1 MNGSQTPSAPNP
13 PNFYSRKRSR
23 WWIPIIIIGVIVLFI
38 FVVFVAIVSSIGSI
52 FQKEP
57 VVIKSNSVLVINL
70 NNQIEEY
77 VGESLSSILSTS
89 GTVAFY
95 DLLKAIE
102 YARVDNKIRG
112 IYLRCSYSMLGWA
125 KRVELVEALQKFK
138 SSGKFIYAFIEM
150 GNENDY
156 YLALPADKIFLA
168 REGLMEMNGFS
179 ISALFLK
186 GLFDKIGLEFYVQQF
201 EDFKSASEQYSR
213 TKFSDSAR
221 VAYRELLTQRYQV
234 FLESLEKFRKIPLN
248 LANNLLDIGIYSPD
262 SLLKYHFVDSL
273 LNDNQVKEF
282 IRSIVLGEKYKGDT
296 TKDKVNFITLRDYL
310 NSQEISEFEKTD
322 KENAIAIVFAS
333 GAIVQRSQKSPFD
346 MDFEINP
353 DNFIKNLKKAREDKR
368 VKAIII
374 RIDSPGGSVIASDE
388 IWEEILK
395 TKKIKPVYASMSDVA
410 ASGGYYIAMACDTI
424 IAHPMTVTG
433 SIGVISVIPNF
444 SKMIDKIGV
453 TVDTLSTNKS
463 SQDLNLFIPFSN
475 QQKKKLED
483 FARPMYFR
491 FLSKVAKSRNKTV
504 EQIRAI
510 AKGRIWTGEK
520 ALEIGLVDAL
530 GGLQDAIDIAKK
542 RIGVKNPTI
551 KRFPR
556 PMEDFEILLKLFSKK
571 RDEANSYYNTK
582 EILSTID
589 LFPKELQ
596 NQILQLVKYFRFTKE
611 EYVLAILPYVIWI
624 Q

>member
-1 MNGSQTPSAPNP
+1 MNGSQTSSAPIP

-23 WWIPIIIIGVIVLFI
+23 WWIPLIIIGVIVLFI
-38 FVVFVAIVSSIGSI
+38 FIVIVAIVSSIGSF

-57 VVIKSNSVLVINL
+57 VAIKSNSVLVINL
-70 NNQIEEY
+70 NNPINEY
-77 VGESLSSILSTS
+77 VGESLSSILSTDGS
-89 GTVAFY
+89 ISFY

-102 YARVDNKIRG
+102 YAKVDNKIRG
-112 IYLRCSYSMLGWA
+112 IYLRCSNSMLGWA
-125 KRVELVEALQKFK
+125 KRVELVETLQQFK

-156 YLALPADKIFLA
+156 FLALPANKIFLA

-201 EDFKSASEQYSR
+201 EDFKSAGEQYNR

-221 VAYRELLTQRYQV
+221 VAYRDLLIQRYKI
-234 FLESLEKFRKIPLN
+234 FLKSLEKFRNIPTN
-248 LANNLLDIGIYSPD
+248 LASNLLDIGIYSPD
-262 SLLKYHFVDSL
+262 SLLKYHFIDSL
-273 LNDNQVKEF
+273 LNDNQVKEY
-282 IRSIVLGEKYKGDT
+282 IRSLVLGTKYKGDT
-296 TKDKVNFITLRDYL
+296 TQNKVNFITLRDYL
-310 NSQEISEFEKTD
+310 NSEEISQFEKTD
-322 KENAIAIVFAS
+322 KESAIAIVYAS
-333 GAIVQRSQKSPFD
+333 GPIVQRSQKSPFN
-346 MDFEINP
+346 MDVEIDP

-395 TKKIKPVYASMSDVA
+395 TKKVKPVYASMSDVA

-424 IAHPMTVTG
+424 IAHPMTITG

-453 TVDTLSTNKS
+453 TLDTLSTNKS
-463 SQDLNLFIPFSN
+463 SQDLNLFIPFTN
-475 QQKKKLED
+475 QQKKKLEEL
-483 FARPMYFR
+483 ARPMYFR

-504 EQIRAI
+504 EQVRAI
-510 AKGRIWTGEK
+510 AKGRIWTGEN
-520 ALEIGLVDAL
+520 AQEIGLVDAL
-530 GGLQDAIDIAKK
+530 GGLQDAIDIVKK
-542 RIGVKNPTI
+542 RIGAKNPTI
-551 KRFPR
+551 KRFPK
-556 PMEDFEILLKLFSKK
+556 PMKDFEILLKLFSRK
-571 RDEANSYYNTK
+571 RDEVNSFSNSK
-582 EILSTID
+582 ELLSTINI
-589 LFPKELQ
+589 FPKEIQ
-596 NQILQLVKYFRFTKE
+596 NQILQLVKYFRLSKE
-611 EYVLAILPYVIWI
+611 EYVLAMLPYVIWM